1 MGMPE
6 YLDRPYVEKMYR
18 RERGMRVSRPKTQF
32 MDFTFGQ
39 NERGNREPV
48 NVLGEELEIVR

>member
-1 MGMPE
+1 
-6 YLDRPYVEKMYR
+6 
-18 RERGMRVSRPKTQF
+18 MRVSRPKAQF
-32 MDFTFGQ
+32 MDFTFRQ